1 MVCTLKADIFHI
13 LESQHKRNISAAIKA
28 RLQTLKHMRPL
39 FAAGVSGPRGT
50 LMERLLL
57 TPAYENNSL
66 RLSCCL
72 IWCLHIDPLPKRDAL
87 HTNWNANIKSLL
99 FPKEPS
105 EGYLVRKRI
114 CVMVVYFHWN
124 IINTQHTKTLGCK
137 QHQINYRYCTIK
149 VW

>member
-1 MVCTLKADIFHI
+1 MVYTLKADIFHI
-13 LESQHKRNISAAIKA
+13 LEKQHKRNISATIKA
-28 RLQTLKHMRPL
+28 RLLTLKHMRP

-50 LMERLLL
+50 LMERLLPP
-57 TPAYENNSL
+57 TAYDNNSL

-72 IWCLHIDPLPKRDAL
+72 IWCLHIDPLPERDAL
-87 HTNWNANIKSLL
+87 HTNWNANIKSFL

-114 CVMVVYFHWN
+114 YVMVVYFHWN
-124 IINTQHTKTLGCK
+124 IINTQHTKTLGWE
-137 QHQINYRYCTIK
+137 QHQINDHSCTIK